1 MSENPY
7 KAPVSGLEAAATNTA
22 GTLVDARTVDAGRGW
37 EWIVE
42 GFALF
47 KKQPGMWILVLVVLL
62 VCSIVISLVPV
73 VGTLINM
80 VIVQIFMGGLMLG
93 CRALDGDGTLE
104 LSHLFAGFNQKT
116 SDLVVLGVLA
126 LIGWII
132 AFIPALLI
140 VGGCPDDNDAWRPAC
155 CSWRAQHDV
164 RARLAAC
171 ARARRPCLHGDLVC
185 AGADHVPRYEAA
197 RCDEVELFC
206 MS

>member
-104 LSHLFAGFNQKT
+104 ISHLFAGFNQKT
-116 SDLVVLGVLA
+116 SDLVVLGVDRISRQRDCA
-126 LIGWII
+126 AVNASQIRRPG
-132 AFIPALLI
+132 LLI
-140 VGGCPDDNDAWRPAC
+140 VRQPIHELG
-155 CSWRAQHDV
+155 H
-164 RARLAAC
+164 
-171 ARARRPCLHGDLVC
+171 
-185 AGADHVPRYEAA
+185 AGLKVFRI
-197 RCDEVELFC
+197 
-206 MS
+206 